1 MEVISRWGKQC
12 LVLVLI
18 WATLATVW
26 WWYAWSKAR
35 SRNQLYSHHG
45 SDIKMGKAV
54 SCFGFD
60 VSNTCYSMM
69 MTCLEWSTKQKSV
82 ILPSWKWYQDG
93 ESSVLFWF
101 WYEQHLLQYDD
112 DMPGVKH
119 EAEISYTP
127 IMEVISRWGKQC
139 LVLVLMWA
147 TLATVWWWHAWSKA
161 RSRNQL
167 YSHHGSD
174 IKMEKAVSCFGS
186 DVSNTCY
193 GMMMTC
199 LE

>member
-1 MEVISRWGKQC
+1 MSSSYCSKCCSYQNQNKTLLSPSWYHFHDGSITDFCFVLHSRW
-12 LVLVLI
+12 
-18 WATLATVW
+18 WH
-26 WWYAWSKAR
+26 AWSKAR

-45 SDIKMGKAV
+45 CDIKKEKAL

-127 IMEVISRWGKQC
+127 FMEVISRWRKQC
-139 LVLVLMWA
+139 LVLVLIWDR
-147 TLATVWWWHAWSKA
+147 SKCC
-161 RSRNQL
+161 
-167 YSHHGSD
+167 SH
-174 IKMEKAVSCFGS
+174 
-186 DVSNTCY
+186 
-193 GMMMTC
+193 
-199 LE
+199 